1 LQILNKSGDRY
12 EAIAVSYASLGL
24 FLRPQEFFEIEI
36 EKPKKELFTPVGY
49 QDRNN
54 SQIMIKLWFFLQYQH
69 IVDILR

>member
-1 LQILNKSGDRY
+1 MCVLKKTRDAY

-54 SQIMIKLWFFLQYQH
+54 SQIMIKLWFFLQYQN
-69 IVDILR
+69 ILDILR

>member
-1 LQILNKSGDRY
+1 MRVLSKTRDAY

-36 EKPKKELFTPVGY
+36 EKPKNDLFTPVGY

-54 SQIMIKLWFFLQYQH
+54 SQIMIKSWFSLHNQN
-69 IVDILR
+69 ILDIFR